1 MSTPVKPDHL
11 ASAIV
16 QEITEGVTLTDNRGT
31 ILEVNDA
38 FTAITGYSPSEA
50 IGQNPRILKSHHH
63 GDDFYLSMWREIKA
77 SGRWAGEIW
86 NRRKDGEVY
95 PEWLCIRKVP
105 GLDGK
110 DYYLAVFSDLSR
122 MKSIMDG
129 RAFHR
134 SQDPLTGLADRFVL
148 MERIAM
154 SVDMAKRSGRSVG
167 LLVVNLDR
175 FKDVNDGLGYL
186 VGDRVLRDVAAKLK
200 AMAQDQEL
208 VARVGSDEFA
218 FVVPHDIG
226 SDRVDRIV
234 RSICHLFRHPIVVG
248 DIKVDLSASVGISLY
263 PEDASDGDGLIRNA
277 GLALHRVKREALRGG
292 YALFTDEMDVEARR
306 RMALEQD
313 ILSAMENGEFFLQ
326 YQPQVTMKGDSVVGV
341 EALLRWR
348 RQGGEIVPPGEFIPL
363 AEETGTMVRLGR
375 WILKEACS
383 QGQVWRK
390 AGYELKL
397 SVNVSPVQ
405 IYGDDLYQAVQSV
418 LDESGFPPE
427 RLVLEITENTL
438 RDDRGRL
445 SSVFRGLR
453 ELGVKVAIDDFGTG
467 YSSFDFIRNF
477 TFDTLKID
485 RSFVLD
491 LERSARNAAVAD
503 SIIQMARNLAKDVVI
518 EGVET
523 EGQMGRLG
531 RERQDLV
538 IQGFFYSRPLD
549 PQMIP
554 PFIESI
560 KGQEAQ

>member
-105 GLDGK
+105 GSDGK

-122 MKSIMDG
+122 MKSIMEG
-129 RAFHR
+129 RSFHR

-292 YALFTDEMDVEARR
+292 YALFTGEMDVEARR

-390 AGYELKL
+390 AGYDLKL

-531 RERQDLV
+531 RERHDLV

-549 PQMIP
+549 PQLIP
-554 PFIESI
+554 EFIESI
-560 KGQEAQ
+560 KGQEAR

>member
-16 QEITEGVTLTDNRGT
+16 QEITEGVTLTDDRGT

-38 FTAITGYSPSEA
+38 FTAITGYSSSEA
-50 IGQNPRILKSHHH
+50 VGQNPRILKSHHH
-63 GDDFYLSMWREIKA
+63 NDDFYLSMWSEIKA

-105 GLDGK
+105 GSDGR

-122 MKSIMDG
+122 MKSIMEG

-148 MERIAM
+148 MERIAL

-186 VGDRVLRDVAAKLK
+186 VGDRVLRDVAARLK

-208 VARVGSDEFA
+208 VARVSSDEFA

-248 DIKVDLSASVGISLY
+248 DIRVDLSASVGISLY

-292 YALFTDEMDVEARR
+292 YALFADEMDVEARR

-313 ILSAMENGEFFLQ
+313 ILSAMENNEFFLQ

-363 AEETGTMVRLGR
+363 AEETGTMARLGR
-375 WILKEACS
+375 WILKEACF
-383 QGQVWRK
+383 QGQAWRK
-390 AGYELKL
+390 AGYDLKL

-531 RERQDLV
+531 RERYDLV

-549 PQMIP
+549 PQLIP
-554 PFIESI
+554 EFIESV
-560 KGQEAQ
+560 KRQEAR

>member
-1 MSTPVKPDHL
+1 MSVPIKTDHL
-11 ASAIV
+11 ASAIL
-16 QEITEGVTLTDNRGT
+16 QEITEGVTLTDDRGT
-31 ILEVNDA
+31 ILEINDA
-38 FTAITGYSPSEA
+38 FSAITGYSSAEA

-63 GDDFYLSMWREIKA
+63 DDQFYLSMWEDIRS

-95 PEWLCIRKVP
+95 PEWLCIRKIP
-105 GLDGK
+105 GTDGR
-110 DYYLAVFSDLSR
+110 DYFLAVFSDLSR
-122 MKSIMDG
+122 MKSRLEG
-129 RAFHR
+129 RTLHR

-148 MERIAM
+148 MERIAL
-154 SVDMAKRSGRSVG
+154 SVDQARKSDTSVG

-186 VGDRVLRDVAAKLK
+186 AGDRVLREVAVRLRDLAE
-200 AMAQDQEL
+200 DNEL

-218 FVVPHDIG
+218 LVVPHEKG
-226 SDRVDRIV
+226 SGRVNLLV
-234 RSICHLFRHPIVVG
+234 RSICHLFRHPISVG
-248 DIKVDLSASVGISLY
+248 DIKVDLSASVGISNY

-292 YALFTDEMDVEARR
+292 YALFTEEMDLEARR
-306 RMALEQD
+306 RSSLEQD
-313 ILSAMENGEFFLQ
+313 ILSAMEKGEFFLQ
-326 YQPQVTMKGDSVVGV
+326 YQPQVTMGGRSVVGV

-348 RQGGEIVPPGEFIPL
+348 RQGGEIVPPNEFIPL
-363 AEETGTMVRLGR
+363 AEETGTMARLGR
-375 WILKEACS
+375 WILKESCS
-383 QGQVWRK
+383 QGEAWRK
-390 AGYELKL
+390 AGYDLKL
-397 SVNVSPVQ
+397 SVNISPVQ
-405 IYGDDLYQAVQSV
+405 IYGDDLFQSVQST
-418 LDESGFPPE
+418 LKETGFPSE

-445 SSVFRGLR
+445 SSVFRSLR
-453 ELGVKVAIDDFGTG
+453 DLGVKVAIDDFGTG

-503 SIIQMARNLAKDVVI
+503 SIIQMARNLVKDVVI

-523 EGQMGRLG
+523 EAQIGRIG
-531 RERQDLV
+531 KERHDLV

-549 PQMIP
+549 PDMVP
-554 PFIESI
+554 HYIESI
-560 KGQEAQ
+560 RRQEAL